1 MASMSL
7 KGGLITGSLGKVID
21 CAERYGGGKEPYG
34 RKVVFTDRG
43 WFSSDKEEVK
53 RYFKEG
59 DVLTVREIYVG
70 EYSSY
75 VELVEVPSIRFSTAM
90 FIDIETN

>member
-7 KGGLITGSLGKVID
+7 KGGLIVDSDGLVID
-21 CAERYGGGKEPYG
+21 CAERYAGGKEPYG
-34 RKVVFTDRG
+34 RKVSFTDRG
-43 WFSSDKEEVK
+43 WLSSDKEDVE

-59 DVLTVREIYVG
+59 EVLTVREIYVG

-75 VELVEVPSIRFSTAM
+75 VEFVEIPLARFNTAM
-90 FIDIETN
+90 FSDVKIS